1 MGNVRGSAQPPR
13 RRISVA
19 KETRN
24 ERADTITAGE
34 LVASPSLEGK
44 KVKVVVLVG
53 SASPPRA
60 LVVGHPM
67 LLLVDGA
74 VAAERARPRS
84 GYARSIVT
92 GRVEGR
98 GTAARLVVDTVTP
111 WASAVRDVGLAQVAA
126 SPRAFDET
134 RVRVEGELVRGEE
147 RSSIGD
153 VWVSGCPVLE
163 REGRA
168 RVRIEG
174 WLFTHPHGG
183 DGFGHTGAYRAY
195 LQSERCERTP

>member
-1 MGNVRGSAQPPR
+1 MALTALGIFACSREATPIEP
-13 RRISVA
+13 
-19 KETRN
+19 
-24 ERADTITAGE
+24 ERDGAITAGD
-34 LVASPSLEGK
+34 LVTSPSLEGK

-74 VAAERARPRS
+74 VTADSARPRS
-84 GYARSIVT
+84 GYARSVVT

-98 GTAARLVVDTVTP
+98 GTAARLVVDAVTP
-111 WASAVRDVGLAQVAA
+111 WASAVRDVGLAHVAA

-163 REGRA
+163 REGHA
-168 RVRIEG
+168 RVRVEG
-174 WLFTHPHGG
+174 WLFTNPHGG
-183 DGFGHTGAYRAY
+183 EGFGHTGAYRAY
-195 LQSERCERTP
+195 LQSERCERIP

>member
-1 MGNVRGSAQPPR
+1 MVVIGLGLLACSREATPIEP
-13 RRISVA
+13 
-19 KETRN
+19 
-24 ERADTITAGE
+24 ERDDAITAGD

-44 KVKVVVLVG
+44 KVRVVVLVG

-74 VAAERARPRS
+74 VPAERVRPPS
-84 GYARSIVT
+84 GYARSVVT

-98 GTAARLVVDTVTP
+98 GGSARLVVDTVTP
-111 WASAVRDVGLAQVAA
+111 WTSAVRDVALGQVAA

-134 RVRVEGELVRGEE
+134 RVRLEGELVRGEE

-153 VWVSGCPVLE
+153 MWVSGCPVLE
-163 REGRA
+163 REGHA
-168 RVRIEG
+168 RVRVEG
-174 WLFTHPHGG
+174 WLFTNPHGDG
-183 DGFGHTGAYRAY
+183 GFGHTGAYRAY
-195 LQSERCERTP
+195 LQSERCERIP

>member
-1 MGNVRGSAQPPR
+1 MIAAALGLLSCSREATPIEP
-13 RRISVA
+13 
-19 KETRN
+19 
-24 ERADTITAGE
+24 ERDGAITAGD
-34 LVASPSLEGK
+34 LVTSPSLEGK

-67 LLLVDGA
+67 LSLVDGA
-74 VAAERARPRS
+74 VAADSARPPS
-84 GYARSIVT
+84 GYARSVVT

-98 GTAARLVVDTVTP
+98 GTAARLVVDAVTP
-111 WASAVRDVGLAQVAA
+111 WASAVRDVGLGQVAA
-126 SPRAFDET
+126 NPRAFDET

-163 REGRA
+163 REGHA
-168 RVRIEG
+168 RVRVEG
-174 WLFTHPHGG
+174 WLFTNPHGG
-183 DGFGHTGAYRAY
+183 EGFGHTGAYRAY